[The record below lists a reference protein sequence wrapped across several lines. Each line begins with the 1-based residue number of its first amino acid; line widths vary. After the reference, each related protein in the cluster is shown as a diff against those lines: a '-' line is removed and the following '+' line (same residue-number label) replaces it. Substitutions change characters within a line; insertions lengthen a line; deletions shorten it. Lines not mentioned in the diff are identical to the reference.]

1 MENIKDKLEKLDV
14 ETRYLELELR
24 AAEREKK
31 PVIEGTAAVYD
42 QEAVIGD
49 WFREKI
55 QRGAFDRVL
64 SEKPD
69 VIGAPNHDWSVVLGR
84 TSSGTLRL
92 DATQRGLNYSID
104 VNPDDQ
110 EAMNLYQRIKRGDV
124 FQSSFA
130 FTVREEEW
138 IYPEKGSK
146 DLPMR
151 VVKEVEK
158 LFDVSPVTFPA
169 YPQTSAGVRS
179 RFGNSSGTGDESDSS
194 NQAESGGSEGEAEKM
209 KSQARAKARGRSL
222 ELDTIKLT
230 PGK

>member
-24 AAEREKK
+24 AVEREKK

-42 QEAVIGD
+42 TETVIAD
-49 WFREKI
+49 YFREKI
-55 QRGAFDRVL
+55 LRGAFDRVL

-69 VIGAPNHDWSVVLGR
+69 VIGAPNHDWTVVLGR
-84 TSSGTLRL
+84 TSNDTLRL
-92 DATQRGLNYSID
+92 DATQRGLDYVID

-169 YPQTSAGVRS
+169 YPQTTAAVRS
-179 RFGNSSGTGDESDSS
+179 RFNNQSGESNPDD
-194 NQAESGGSEGEAEKM
+194 QAASGGAEDQKV
-209 KSQARAKARGRSL
+209 KEQSQARSNARRRR
-222 ELDTIKLT
+222 LDLNTIKLT

>member
-1 MENIKDKLEKLDV
+1 MTDTKGKIKEMDV
-14 ETRYLELELR
+14 ETRYLDLEVR

-42 QEAVIGD
+42 TETEIAG

-55 QRGAFDRVL
+55 LRGAFDRVL

-69 VIGAPNHDWSVVLGR
+69 VIGAPNHDWTVVLGR
-84 TSSGTLRL
+84 TSNDTLRL
-92 DATQRGLNYSID
+92 DATQRGLDYVID

-130 FTVREEEW
+130 FTVRKEEW

-151 VVKEVEK
+151 VVQEVEK

-169 YPQTSAGVRS
+169 YPQTTAAVRS
-179 RFGNSSGTGDESDSS
+179 RFGNLAENGSESGLTD
-194 NQAESGGSEGEAEKM
+194 QAESGGSEDLKE
-209 KSQARAKARGRSL
+209 QAKARAESRRRLLDIVSL
-222 ELDTIKLT
+222 KR
-230 PGK
+230 